1 MDFLEESL
9 VFFRIRPQRGR
20 NSYSIPAF
28 SHFWYLLL
36 LYLSLLYLSLLYL
49 SVSMGSESLGG
60 DLSRPRLRLRL
71 RLLLRLVSRLLS
83 LLLSCL
89 SERDM
94 TSFSSR
100 LSRRLGGVR
109 ERERDRDLEIS
120 RRLRGGDRETEGEA
134 LRLRFFGGGDR
145 LS

>member
-1 MDFLEESL
+1 
-9 VFFRIRPQRGR
+9 
-20 NSYSIPAF
+20 
-28 SHFWYLLL
+28 
-36 LYLSLLYLSLLYL
+36 
-49 SVSMGSESLGG
+49 MGSDSFGG

-71 RLLLRLVSRLLS
+71 RLLLRLALPLLS

-94 TSFSSR
+94 TSLSSL

-109 ERERDRDLEIS
+109 ERERELETS
-120 RRLRGGDRETEGEA
+120 RRLRGGDRETDGEA
-134 LRLRFFGGGDR
+134 LRLRFFGGDR

>member
-20 NSYSIPAF
+20 NSCSIPAF
-28 SHFWYLLL
+28 SHFWYLL
-36 LYLSLLYLSLLYL
+36 LLYLSLLYL